1 MKTTYPDITISVIP
15 NSSVYVFTIQAR
27 NTEGAIT
34 PELTIGQIE
43 AARNAASATLETT
56 GAIINST
63 ASVVSIPASA
73 GKSFLTLTP
82 SVDSSE
88 DGERSIEGEE

>member
-1 MKTTYPDITISVIP
+1 MKTKYPDITISVIP

-82 SVDSSE
+82 SVDSPE
-88 DGERSIEGEE
+88 DGERSIAGEE

>member
-27 NTEGAIT
+27 NTEDSVT

-43 AARNAASATLETT
+43 AARNAAAATLETT

-82 SVDSSE
+82 SIDSSE
-88 DGERSIEGEE
+88 AGERSIAGEE

>member
-27 NTEGAIT
+27 NTEDSIT

-63 ASVVSIPASA
+63 ASVVNIPASA
-73 GKSFLTLTP
+73 GMSFLTLTP
-82 SVDSSE
+82 SVESSDE
-88 DGERSIEGEE
+88 GERSIAGDE

>member
-27 NTEGAIT
+27 NTEDAIT

-56 GAIINST
+56 GAIIQST
-63 ASVVSIPASA
+63 ASVVSVPANA

-88 DGERSIEGEE
+88 DGELSITGDE

>member
-1 MKTTYPDITISVIP
+1 MKTKYPDITISVIP

-27 NTEGAIT
+27 NTEDAIA
-34 PELTIGQIE
+34 PELTVGQVE
-43 AARNAASATLETT
+43 AARNAAAATLETT

-63 ASVVSIPASA
+63 SSIVSVPASA

-82 SVDSSE
+82 SVDSSDE
-88 DGERSIEGEE
+88 GERSIAGEE

>member
-1 MKTTYPDITISVIP
+1 MKTKYPDITISVIP

-27 NTEGAIT
+27 NTEDAVS

-73 GKSFLTLTP
+73 GKSILKLEP
-82 SVDSSE
+82 SV
-88 DGERSIEGEE
+88 EGVE

>member
-27 NTEGAIT
+27 NTEDAIT
-34 PELTIGQIE
+34 PELTVGQIE

-56 GAIINST
+56 GAIILST
-63 ASVVSIPASA
+63 ASVVSVPVNA
-73 GKSFLTLTP
+73 GKSILKLEP
-82 SVDSSE
+82 
-88 DGERSIEGEE
+88 SIEGVE

>member
-1 MKTTYPDITISVIP
+1 MKTKYPDITISVIP

-27 NTEGAIT
+27 NTEDAIT
-34 PELTIGQIE
+34 PELTVGQIE

-73 GKSFLTLTP
+73 GKSILKLEP
-82 SVDSSE
+82 
-88 DGERSIEGEE
+88 SIEGVE

>member
-1 MKTTYPDITISVIP
+1 MKTTYQDIKISVIP

-27 NTEGAIT
+27 NTEGAVT

>member
-1 MKTTYPDITISVIP
+1 MKTKYPDITISVVP

-63 ASVVSIPASA
+63 ASVVSIQASA

>member
-1 MKTTYPDITISVIP
+1 MKTKYPEITISVVP

-27 NTEGAIT
+27 NTEDAIT

-73 GKSFLTLTP
+73 GKSILKLEP
-82 SVDSSE
+82 SV
-88 DGERSIEGEE
+88 EGVE

>member
-1 MKTTYPDITISVIP
+1 MKKAYPDITISVIP

-63 ASVVSIPASA
+63 ASVVNIPANA
-73 GKSFLTLTP
+73 GKSILKLEP
-82 SVDSSE
+82 
-88 DGERSIEGEE
+88 SIEGVE

>member
-27 NTEGAIT
+27 NTEDAIT
-34 PELTIGQIE
+34 PELTVGQIE
-43 AARNAASATLETT
+43 AARNAAAATLETT

-63 ASVVSIPASA
+63 TSVVSIPASA
-73 GKSFLTLTP
+73 GKSILTLTP

-88 DGERSIEGEE
+88 DGERSIAGEE

>member
-82 SVDSSE
+82 SVESSDE
-88 DGERSIEGEE
+88 GERSIAGEE

>member
-27 NTEGAIT
+27 NTEDSVT

-43 AARNAASATLETT
+43 AARNAAAATLETT

-63 ASVVSIPASA
+63 ASVVSIPASS

-88 DGERSIEGEE
+88 AGERSIEGEE

>member
-27 NTEGAIT
+27 NTEGAII

-63 ASVVSIPASA
+63 ASIVSIPASA

-82 SVDSSE
+82 SIDSFE
-88 DGERSIEGEE
+88 AGERSIEGEE

>member
-1 MKTTYPDITISVIP
+1 MKNTLPDITISVIP

-27 NTEGAIT
+27 NTEDAIT
-34 PELTIGQIE
+34 PELTVGQVE
-43 AARNAASATLETT
+43 AARNAAAATLETT

-82 SVDSSE
+82 SIDSSE
-88 DGERSIEGEE
+88 AGERSIAGEE

>member
-27 NTEGAIT
+27 NTEGAVT

>member
-27 NTEGAIT
+27 NTEDAIT
-34 PELTIGQIE
+34 PELTVGQVE
-43 AARNAASATLETT
+43 AARNAAAATLETT

-63 ASVVSIPASA
+63 SSVVNIPASA
-73 GKSFLTLTP
+73 GKSFVTLTP
-82 SVDSSE
+82 SIDSSE
-88 DGERSIEGEE
+88 AGERSIAGEE

>member
-27 NTEGAIT
+27 NTEDAIT

-63 ASVVSIPASA
+63 ASVVNIPASA

-88 DGERSIEGEE
+88 AGERLIAGEE

>member
-1 MKTTYPDITISVIP
+1 MKTKYPGITISVIP

-73 GKSFLTLTP
+73 GKSILKLEP
-82 SVDSSE
+82 
-88 DGERSIEGEE
+88 SIEGVE

>member
-1 MKTTYPDITISVIP
+1 MKTKYPDITISVIP

-27 NTEGAIT
+27 NTEDAIA

-56 GAIINST
+56 GAIIQST
-63 ASVVSIPASA
+63 ASVVSVPASA
-73 GKSFLTLTP
+73 GKSILKLEP
-82 SVDSSE
+82 
-88 DGERSIEGEE
+88 SIEGVE

>member
-1 MKTTYPDITISVIP
+1 MKIKYPEITISVIP

-27 NTEGAIT
+27 NTEGAVT

-63 ASVVSIPASA
+63 ASVVSIPVSA
-73 GKSFLTLTP
+73 GKSILTLTP

>member
-1 MKTTYPDITISVIP
+1 MKNILPEITISVIP

-34 PELTIGQIE
+34 PELTVGQIE
-43 AARNAASATLETT
+43 AARNAAAATLETT

-63 ASVVSIPASA
+63 ASVVSIPSSS

-82 SVDSSE
+82 SVDSPE
-88 DGERSIEGEE
+88 DGERSIAGEE

>member
-1 MKTTYPDITISVIP
+1 MKTKYPDITISVIP

-27 NTEGAIT
+27 NTEDAIT

-73 GKSFLTLTP
+73 GKSFLKLEP
-82 SVDSSE
+82 
-88 DGERSIEGEE
+88 SIEGVE

>member
-27 NTEGAIT
+27 NTEDAIA
-34 PELTIGQIE
+34 PELTVGQIE
-43 AARNAASATLETT
+43 AARNAAAATLETT

-63 ASVVSIPASA
+63 TSVVSIPASA
-73 GKSFLTLTP
+73 GKSILTLTP

-88 DGERSIEGEE
+88 DGERSIAGEE

>member
-1 MKTTYPDITISVIP
+1 MKTTYPDITISVVP

-27 NTEGAIT
+27 NTEGAVT
-34 PELTIGQIE
+34 PELTVGQIE

-88 DGERSIEGEE
+88 AGERSIEGEE

>member
-15 NSSVYVFTIQAR
+15 NSSVYIFTIQAR
-27 NTEGAIT
+27 NTEDAIT
-34 PELTIGQIE
+34 PELTVGQIE
-43 AARNAASATLETT
+43 AARNAAAATLETT

-63 ASVVSIPASA
+63 TSVVSIPASA
-73 GKSFLTLTP
+73 GKSILTLTP

-88 DGERSIEGEE
+88 NGERSIEGEE

>member
-1 MKTTYPDITISVIP
+1 MKTTYPDITISVVP

-63 ASVVSIPASA
+63 ASVVSIPSCA

-88 DGERSIEGEE
+88 DRERSIEGKE

>member
-1 MKTTYPDITISVIP
+1 MKTKYPEITISVVP

-27 NTEGAIT
+27 NTEDAIA

-43 AARNAASATLETT
+43 AARNAAAATLETT

-73 GKSFLTLTP
+73 GKSILKLEP
-82 SVDSSE
+82 
-88 DGERSIEGEE
+88 SIEGVE

>member
-82 SVDSSE
+82 SVDSSDE
-88 DGERSIEGEE
+88 GERSIEGEE

>member
-1 MKTTYPDITISVIP
+1 MKTKYPDITISVIP

-27 NTEGAIT
+27 NTEDAIT

-73 GKSFLTLTP
+73 GKSILKLEP
-82 SVDSSE
+82 
-88 DGERSIEGEE
+88 SIEGVE

>member
-1 MKTTYPDITISVIP
+1 MKTTYPDITISVVP

-82 SVDSSE
+82 SVESS
-88 DGERSIEGEE
+88 GEGESSIAGEE

>member
-27 NTEGAIT
+27 NTEDSIT

-56 GAIINST
+56 GAIILST
-63 ASVVSIPASA
+63 ASVVSVPASA

-82 SVDSSE
+82 SVESSDE
-88 DGERSIEGEE
+88 GERSIAGKE